1 MKEKLSKIV
10 LNDVI
15 IDAMPGMAYIYTK
28 DGHLVTWSKK
38 GEEILGYSAEELK
51 NKFFLD
57 FIDESNHEEVIKAFQ
72 KVFETGQYDQI
83 EYKLVTKSGKRIPY
97 LGTGAPAMIDGEEYL
112 IGTALDI
119 SELDLARE
127 KIKEQVHEISKLNEL
142 LKEENI
148 YLKDQLSKSDI
159 YSEIIGESEQLKYIL
174 YKVDQ
179 VAPTDATVLIQGET
193 GTGKELIARAIHK
206 RSKRKEKPF
215 ISVNCASIPENLIES
230 ELFGHEKGSFTG
242 AIEKRIGRFELAHH
256 GTIFLDEIAELPL
269 NLQPKLLRVLQRGEF
284 ERIGSSKTIKTDARV
299 ISATNKNL
307 EQEIVN
313 GNFRSDLFFRLNVF
327 PITVIPLRERKS
339 DIPLLVEYYTKVYSK
354 KFNKPIRTIPK
365 KIFTQLMD
373 YTWPG
378 NVRELENVIERAVII
393 SDTEKLDVETFPIPQ
408 KNIAA
413 NDSLND
419 QQKNHILKILKQTNW
434 KISGVGGA
442 ASILNI
448 NPDTLRSKMRKLGIK
463 RSID

>member
-1 MKEKLSKIV
+1 MKEKFSKIV
-10 LNDVI
+10 LNEVI
-15 IDAMPGMAYIYTK
+15 MDSMPGLAYIYTK
-28 DGHLVTWSKK
+28 DGHLVAWGKNASKV
-38 GEEILGYSAEELK
+38 IGYSDDELK
-51 NKFFLD
+51 NKLFLD
-57 FIDESNHEEVIKAFQ
+57 FIDPADHEKTIKAFQ
-72 KVFETGQYDQI
+72 NVFVTREYDQI

-97 LGTGAPAMIDGEEYL
+97 LGTGAPAVIDGEEYL

-127 KIKEQVHEISKLNEL
+127 KIKEQVEEISKLYEL

-148 YLKDQLSKSDI
+148 YLKDQLNKSDH

-193 GTGKELIARAIHK
+193 GTGKELVARAIHK
-206 RSKRKEKPF
+206 RSKRNNDPF

-230 ELFGHEKGSFTG
+230 ELFGHEKGAFTG
-242 AIEKRIGRFELAHH
+242 AVEKRIGRFELANK

-269 NLQPKLLRVLQRGEF
+269 SVQPKLLRILQKGEF

-307 EQEIVN
+307 EQEIAN
-313 GNFRSDLFFRLNVF
+313 GRFRNDLYFRLNVF

-339 DIPLLVEYYTKVYSK
+339 DIPLLVEYYTKFYSK
-354 KFNKPIRTIPK
+354 KFNKPINTIPK
-365 KIFTQLMD
+365 KILTQLMD

-378 NVRELENVIERAVII
+378 NVRELENIIERAVIT
-393 SDTEKLDVETFPIPQ
+393 SNSEKLNVETFPI
-408 KNIAA
+408 NENEIEVT
-413 NDSLND
+413 NSLD
-419 QQKNHILKILKQTNW
+419 DLQKNHIVKVLKQTNW

-442 ASILNI
+442 ASILHV

-463 RSID
+463 RT